1 MSEKIPCKLI
11 LTDLDHTLLRSDGSV
26 SEHTLDVLTECRR
39 KGVKL
44 AIATARYWIGAE
56 KYINLLKPDYEI
68 TTDGALI
75 HAEEE
80 CIYSCSF
87 SVDETNRLLQE
98 IFAVKP
104 GAEVTVAS
112 GKTVLWN
119 SLHIAESARLHKA
132 VYCDFKELL
141 TCRANKLAV
150 EFEKK
155 EYAEKIA
162 EKMDCKLQ
170 CFRNEN
176 WYAFLPKEAGKVQ
189 AIEALSKWSG
199 ISISDIVAFGD
210 DQNDIG
216 MLRTCGTGVAV
227 RNAIPAV
234 KEVCDYVTGTNDEDG
249 VASFLQQRCVLLEE
263 RDTFLSFGDKLV
275 GIGEKEKD
283 DLLFTK

>member
-1 MSEKIPCKLI
+1 MSEKTPCKLI

-26 SEHTLDVLTECRR
+26 SEHTLDVLAECRR
-39 KGVKL
+39 NGIKL

-56 KYINLLKPDYEI
+56 RYIDLLKPDYEI

-75 HAEEE
+75 HAGEK

-87 SVDETNRLLQE
+87 SEDETNLILQE
-98 IFAVKP
+98 IFAVRP
-104 GAEVTVAS
+104 EAEVTVAS

-119 SLHIAESARLHKA
+119 SLHIAESARLFKA
-132 VYCDFKELL
+132 VYCDYKEPL
-141 TCRANKLAV
+141 TCCANKLAV

-155 EYAEKIA
+155 EYAVKIA

-176 WYAFLPKEAGKVQ
+176 WYAFLPKDAGKVQ

-199 ISISDIVAFGD
+199 ISISEIVAFGD
-210 DQNDIG
+210 DQNDIE

-227 RNAIPAV
+227 QNAIPEV
-234 KEVCDYVTGTNDEDG
+234 KEVSDFVTVSNDEDG
-249 VASFLQQRCVLLEE
+249 VASFL
-263 RDTFLSFGDKLV
+263 
-275 GIGEKEKD
+275 KEHIM
-283 DLLFTK
+283 